1 MKSST
6 ATPRHARAKGG
17 FTLAEVLAAL
27 VFMAIVIPV
36 AVQALRIG
44 ARASESALRKDAAT
58 RIARQALDE
67 AVVVSSP
74 TGGSQR
80 GSVSENQVNYQW
92 EVRSEAWQ
100 VSQLR
105 LLTARV
111 SYAVQGANQEIQLTT
126 LASPS
131 QN

>member
-1 MKSST
+1 MRFKT
-6 ATPRHARAKGG
+6 ATHSRVNGG

-44 ARASESALRKDAAT
+44 ARVSESALRKDTAT
-58 RIARQALDE
+58 RIARQALSE
-67 AVVVSSP
+67 AVITASS

-80 GSVSENQVNYQW
+80 GSVTENQVNYQW

-105 LLTARV
+105 LLTAKI
-111 SYAVQGANQEIQLTT
+111 SYAVQGANQHIQLTT
-126 LASPS
+126 LSS
-131 QN
+131 TTQN